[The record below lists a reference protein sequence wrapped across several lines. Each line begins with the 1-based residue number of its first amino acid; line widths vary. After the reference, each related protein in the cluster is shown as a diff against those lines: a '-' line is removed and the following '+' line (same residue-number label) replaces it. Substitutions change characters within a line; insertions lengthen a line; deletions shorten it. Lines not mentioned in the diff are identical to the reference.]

1 MTQEHSKLKPR
12 ELTEKDRMLSLIG
25 FMQALAASGRTDAQ
39 LTDGEQDQLETL
51 IAGQQDRPA
60 MWMQNLLCFHY
71 DRCAA
76 PWTGA
81 SGEPK
86 SLPVV
91 KPEDA
96 EPSALLGLFPNPATT
111 WAVATIELPA
121 GTMQATLRIL
131 DLSGKQVYTQV
142 LPAELPQLVLDTRK
156 LAPGAYLV
164 EVSGNNGVLDTEK
177 LIVQP

>member
-1 MTQEHSKLKPR
+1 
-12 ELTEKDRMLSLIG
+12 MLSLIG

-39 LTDGEQDQLETL
+39 LADGEQDQLETL

-91 KPEDA
+91 KTVEEEAP
-96 EPSALLGLFPNPATT
+96 ALLSVFPNPATS
-111 WAVATIELPA
+111 WSVASLHLPK
-121 GTMQATLRIL
+121 GTQEVTLRVL
-131 DLSGKQVYTQV
+131 DLSGKQLHMQV
-142 LPAELPQLVLDTRK
+142 VPADQPQLVLDTRR

-164 EVSGNNGVLDTEK
+164 ELSSTKGVLATEK